1 MNMETPD
8 RGALML
14 VRIIALALVG
24 WAVAELLLYWA
35 DCHFHNHPVEIIK
48 IIIKSLPLL
57 GGAVI
62 LVKARALAEWLS
74 DLLDL

>member
-1 MNMETPD
+1 
-8 RGALML
+8 ML

-24 WAVAELLLYWA
+24 WAVAELALYWA
-35 DCHFHNHPVEIIK
+35 DCHFHNHPAEIIT
-48 IIIKSLPLL
+48 IIVKSLPLL
-57 GGAVI
+57 AGVVI

>member
-1 MNMETPD
+1 
-8 RGALML
+8 ML
-14 VRIIALALVG
+14 VRIIALALAG

-35 DCHFHNHPVEIIK
+35 ICQHNNQPVEIVK

-57 GGAVI
+57 AGVVI